1 MTLNDLKAIIEAE
14 INVPPT
20 SQHFLQDGRPVT
32 DNSISLTQMNVQEGD
47 VVALA
52 IQSARQRRR
61 PAQGNPTGEP
71 AQRPQTGND
80 PEQARLRILTDGAIM
95 DECRR
100 QDPELAAASSDQ
112 QKFHELWASR
122 QRQYEQVQREKEE
135 QYALLEA
142 DPFNADAQQ
151 KIEEIIR
158 QERVAENLQK
168 AMEENPECETIRTFV
183 HTDTDLIAAFGRVTM
198 LYIDVTVNNVPIKAF
213 VDSGAQT
220 TIMSPAAAER
230 CGILRLIDKRYGGIA
245 RGVGTATILGRVH
258 SADIQIGQYNLASSF
273 TVMEGKDVD
282 LLLGLDMLK
291 RHQMCIDLQKNCL
304 RVQNDEIQFLPENE
318 IPKMMEEILENE
330 PKLKGPDG
338 STIGAT
344 TGTVEPRTNPPASEV
359 SNPKSSSSTPAQPSS
374 SGSAAGPSNFGQS
387 QPITA
392 QSIAQITELGFSRE
406 EAIAALRQVDGN
418 VELAIG
424 LLI

>member
-1 MTLNDLKAIIEAE
+1 MTLNDLKAIIEAD

-61 PAQGNPTGEP
+61 PAQGTPTGEP
-71 AQRPQTGND
+71 AQRQQTGND

-122 QRQYEQVQREKEE
+122 QRQYEKVQLEKEE

-168 AMEENPECETIRTFV
+168 AMEENPECETTRTFGQ
-183 HTDTDLIAAFGRVTM
+183 TDTDLICSIWQGDYALHRRHRQQRAHQGVCGFRGSNHYNVSCGRRTM
-198 LYIDVTVNNVPIKAF
+198 WN
-213 VDSGAQT
+213 
-220 TIMSPAAAER
+220 SPTDR
-230 CGILRLIDKRYGGIA
+230 
-245 RGVGTATILGRVH
+245 
-258 SADIQIGQYNLASSF
+258 
-273 TVMEGKDVD
+273 
-282 LLLGLDMLK
+282 
-291 RHQMCIDLQKNCL
+291 
-304 RVQNDEIQFLPENE
+304 
-318 IPKMMEEILENE
+318 
-330 PKLKGPDG
+330 
-338 STIGAT
+338 
-344 TGTVEPRTNPPASEV
+344 
-359 SNPKSSSSTPAQPSS
+359 
-374 SGSAAGPSNFGQS
+374 
-387 QPITA
+387 
-392 QSIAQITELGFSRE
+392 
-406 EAIAALRQVDGN
+406 
-418 VELAIG
+418 
-424 LLI
+424 